1 MIYNL
6 VLIKSVKMILYVRQE
21 QQAHTERIDK
31 HISATLNSKEA
42 DVHFTNFL

>member
-1 MIYNL
+1 MIYNQ
-6 VLIKSVKMILYVRQE
+6 VRIKSVKMILYVGQE

-31 HISATLNSKEA
+31 YVFAALNSKET